1 MGEGLMLEA
10 LILAVPFAVAWM
22 FVTSQLSLGSF
33 VVGLVLGFAVMLLLK
48 SSQTKLSVRQLP
60 DQLWAL
66 LIYSVTL
73 CRDIWLSSVDVAKR
87 VLNPDLPM
95 NPGILAVPTQDPNE
109 SEAIS
114 AFSAHG
120 ITITPGELVV
130 DFEGKHIMYVHC
142 LDVEASSQSAHIAQT
157 KRLKLLNRILGR

>member
-1 MGEGLMLEA
+1 MLEA
-10 LILAVPFAVAWM
+10 IILAVPFAVTWM
-22 FVTSQLSLGSF
+22 FVTAKLSVESF
-33 VVGLVLGFAVMLLLK
+33 FVGFVLGFALMLLLK
-48 SSQTKLSVRQLP
+48 SNQTKLNLRKLP
-60 DQLWAL
+60 DQTWAL
-66 LIYSVTL
+66 TIYTL
-73 CRDIWLSSVDVAKR
+73 TLFRDIWLSSVDVAKR
-87 VLNPDLPM
+87 VLNPSLPM

-109 SEAIS
+109 SEVVS

-142 LDVEASSQSAHIAQT
+142 LDVEASSQSAPGGQT